1 MTVLV
6 SAVAVAVLAVIFGLL
21 QRKGMGGT
29 DCAACRRSESADCDK
44 CSGNFDLTESHD
56 V

>member
-21 QRKGMGGT
+21 QVKGMGDR
-29 DCAACRRSESADCDK
+29 DCAACRRSESADCNT
-44 CSGNFDLTESHD
+44 CSGHFDFTESHD
-56 V
+56 A

>member
-21 QRKGMGGT
+21 QVKGMRGT
-29 DCAACRRSESADCDK
+29 DCAACRMSESAHCNT
-44 CSGNFDLTESHD
+44 CSGHLEFTESD
-56 V
+56 DA